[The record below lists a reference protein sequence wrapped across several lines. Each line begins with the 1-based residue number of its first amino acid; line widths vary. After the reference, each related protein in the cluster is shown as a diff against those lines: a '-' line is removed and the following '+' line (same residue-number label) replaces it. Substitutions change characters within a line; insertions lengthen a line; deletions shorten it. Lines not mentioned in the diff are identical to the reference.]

1 MLRPMK
7 DQMVI
12 SDIRDWGTLIWA
24 AEQLGVSEQQ
34 VRRYVK
40 RGLLSVQCPRGGSRE
55 AGRRLVLVAEV
66 LAFRQARAVVGR
78 G

>member
-1 MLRPMK
+1 MLQPMK

-40 RGLLSVQCPRGGSRE
+40 QGLLSVQYPRGGSRE
-55 AGRRLVLVAEV
+55 SGRRLVLVAEV
-66 LAFRQARAVVGR
+66 QTFKMARAVVGR